1 DMRSS
6 QGDIGACWDNAVVER
21 FFGSLKHDWLFKR
34 PHANRSEMKQDV
46 LDYLRYYNLTRLHT
60 ANNYLSPVAYENSFR
75 KVS

>member
-1 DMRSS
+1 
-6 QGDIGACWDNAVVER
+6 
-21 FFGSLKHDWLFKR
+21 KHDWLFKR

-60 ANNYLSPVAYENSFR
+60 ANNYLSPVEYENSFR